1 MTKKCKFKIVERI
14 ISKIYIYIY
23 PRNPE
28 KITGQNFE
36 EKKI

>member
-1 MTKKCKFKIVERI
+1 MTKKCNFKIVERI
-14 ISKIYIYIY
+14 ISKIFIY

-36 EKKI
+36 KKL